1 MGSILSAVMVQGRV
15 SVGAS
20 GAFMGLLGATLSSVI
35 VNWKTYPNR
44 SRALM
49 GVIFF
54 TALNTAYGLLP
65 LVDNFMHVGGALM
78 GFLVGNLFLVRH
90 SFRCWKSSVV
100 YDQEDMPA
108 KRKNAILLD
117 VVWLL
122 SLGIVIA
129 FGIMGL
135 FALFSGILTL
145 QHADHYINLFLNVS
159 NVTTCS
165 GIFPNSVFHR
175 ISTI

>member
-1 MGSILSAVMVQGRV
+1 MSGFVGSILSALMVQGRV

-44 SRALM
+44 SRTLL
-49 GVIFF
+49 GVVFF
-54 TALNTAYGLLP
+54 MALNAVYGLMP

-78 GFLVGNLFLVRH
+78 GFLVGNLFLIRH

-108 KRKNAILLD
+108 KRKHAILLD

-122 SLGIVIA
+122 SLGIVIV
-129 FGIMGL
+129 FGVMGL
-135 FALFSGILTL
+135 YALFSGIILSIL
-145 QHADHYINLFLNVS
+145 MFSECFQ
-159 NVTTCS
+159 CS
-165 GIFPNSVFHR
+165 
-175 ISTI
+175 

>member
-1 MGSILSAVMVQGRV
+1 MSGFMGSILSALMVQGHV

-20 GAFMGLLGATLSSVI
+20 GAFMGLIGATLSSVI

-44 SRALM
+44 SRTLA
-49 GVIFF
+49 GVVFF
-54 TALNTAYGLLP
+54 IALNTVYGLMP

-78 GFLVGNLFLVRH
+78 GFLVGNLFLIRH
-90 SFRCWKSSVV
+90 SFRCWKPSVV
-100 YDQEDMPA
+100 YDQEDMPT

-122 SLGIVIA
+122 SLGTVIA

-135 FALFSGILTL
+135 FALFSGLTL
-145 QHADHYINLFLNVS
+145 PLIITL
-159 NVTTCS
+159 
-165 GIFPNSVFHR
+165 IFF
-175 ISTI
+175 

>member
-100 YDQEDMPA
+100 YD
-108 KRKNAILLD
+108 